1 MPLLFLESSQDDPIS
16 KQKGIATP
24 LTRSANPG
32 SDTKLNKMSSN
43 VGDRPGLEHTA
54 TSSSVGSAM
63 NRLAPISSADNEGKI
78 LYPFRVKHLGH
89 EVYTLFATSAQVRQD
104 WCDRIIE
111 AKTRHAKALH
121 AQDAEPFKLRVM
133 ADSAF
138 AYDSISSVGKYM
150 GGVHIRGT
158 PLDRAIRDL
167 EKTYGPGRGPPP
179 ISRATVH
186 CATGFSAFGKNMVA
200 VGTDVGV
207 CVAEASDQRGW
218 TKVRAASQ
226 LSKL

>member
-16 KQKGIATP
+16 KQKGLATP
-24 LTRSANPG
+24 LTRSTNPG
-32 SDTKLNKMSSN
+32 SDTKLNKVASN
-43 VGDRPGLEHTA
+43 GMERPGLEHA
-54 TSSSVGSAM
+54 PTSNSIGSGM
-63 NRLAPISSADNEGKI
+63 NRLGPVTTNENEGKI

-89 EVYTLFATSAQVRQD
+89 EVYTLFATSAQSRQD
-104 WCDRIIE
+104 WCDKIIE

-121 AQDAEPFKLRVM
+121 AQNAEPFKLRVM

-138 AYDSISSVGKYM
+138 AYDQISGVGKYM

-158 PLDRAIRDL
+158 PLDRAIR
-167 EKTYGPGRGPPP
+167 EVEMTFGPGRGPPP
-179 ISRATVH
+179 ISRAAVY

-200 VGTDVGV
+200 VGTDAGV

-218 TKVRAASQ
+218 TKV
-226 LSKL
+226 